1 MSEESIENIS
11 KLEEEENENTLNEI
25 LKLETERI
33 ELLNTIISNMNDI
46 KNESEKKMKL
56 IKKNNMKERKQ
67 YLLNVFEEESKYQ
80 SEIKS
85 FCEQSLILKNQFN
98 NEKKF
103 SSSHKEFNLSKLTF
117 SQDDENF
124 IEIVKINNSKIAIR
138 SDNLIKFED
147 ISKKN
152 IPISFK
158 PSFGNNKIIYFCSYQ
173 HENLLVSLQ
182 TKTKKYF
189 IELIDLEKNMNSKLA
204 DFDNKISYI
213 SISTDI
219 NKFYLIEQPNNIILF
234 KNEKIEN
241 KKTIEEM
248 EEINSIIEINQNILF
263 CTNEY
268 GYCVYD
274 IGNNI
279 IIKKNIPIE
288 KKKKY
293 NPQNISQCQN
303 FIVLSGINRFYFIE
317 TEKFEIASKVK
328 VLFEKCYFCDEAPFV
343 CLINENIIYICE
355 IIPDLK
361 NLLFKK
367 KKKYDEESIINSITF
382 NGPDQI
388 LLLVNSQII
397 QSFYLN

>member
-103 SSSHKEFNLSKLTF
+103 SSSHKDDENFI
-117 SQDDENF
+117 DENF

-152 IPISFK
+152 IPISFE

-241 KKTIEEM
+241 KKTIEET

-328 VLFEKCYFCDEAPFV
+328 FLFKKCYFCDEAPFV
-343 CLINENIIYICE
+343 CLINENIIYIYE

-367 KKKYDEESIINSITF
+367 IKKYDEESIINSITF

>member
-67 YLLNVFEEESKYQ
+67 NLLDVFVKESKYQ

-98 NEKKF
+98 NEKKL
-103 SSSHKEFNLSKLTF
+103 SS

-147 ISKKN
+147 LSKKN

-303 FIVLSGINRFYFIE
+303 FIILSGINYFYFIE

-328 VLFEKCYFCDEAPFV
+328 FLFEKCYFCDEAPFV
-343 CLINENIIYICE
+343 CLINKNIIYICE

-361 NLLFKK
+361 NLLSKK

>member
-85 FCEQSLILKNQFN
+85 FYEQSLILKNQFN

-147 ISKKN
+147 ISKK
-152 IPISFK
+152 
-158 PSFGNNKIIYFCSYQ
+158 Y
-173 HENLLVSLQ
+173 
-182 TKTKKYF
+182 T
-189 IELIDLEKNMNSKLA
+189 
-204 DFDNKISYI
+204 
-213 SISTDI
+213 
-219 NKFYLIEQPNNIILF
+219 
-234 KNEKIEN
+234 
-241 KKTIEEM
+241 
-248 EEINSIIEINQNILF
+248 
-263 CTNEY
+263 
-268 GYCVYD
+268 
-274 IGNNI
+274 
-279 IIKKNIPIE
+279 
-288 KKKKY
+288 
-293 NPQNISQCQN
+293 N
-303 FIVLSGINRFYFIE
+303 FI
-317 TEKFEIASKVK
+317 
-328 VLFEKCYFCDEAPFV
+328 
-343 CLINENIIYICE
+343 
-355 IIPDLK
+355 
-361 NLLFKK
+361 
-367 KKKYDEESIINSITF
+367 
-382 NGPDQI
+382 
-388 LLLVNSQII
+388 
-397 QSFYLN
+397 

>member
-85 FCEQSLILKNQFN
+85 FYEQSLILKNQFN
-98 NEKKF
+98 NEKKL
-103 SSSHKEFNLSKLTF
+103 SS

-147 ISKKN
+147 LSKKN

-182 TKTKKYF
+182 KKTKKY
-189 IELIDLEKNMNSKLA
+189 
-204 DFDNKISYI
+204 
-213 SISTDI
+213 
-219 NKFYLIEQPNNIILF
+219 
-234 KNEKIEN
+234 
-241 KKTIEEM
+241 
-248 EEINSIIEINQNILF
+248 
-263 CTNEY
+263 
-268 GYCVYD
+268 
-274 IGNNI
+274 
-279 IIKKNIPIE
+279 
-288 KKKKY
+288 
-293 NPQNISQCQN
+293 
-303 FIVLSGINRFYFIE
+303 
-317 TEKFEIASKVK
+317 
-328 VLFEKCYFCDEAPFV
+328 
-343 CLINENIIYICE
+343 
-355 IIPDLK
+355 
-361 NLLFKK
+361 
-367 KKKYDEESIINSITF
+367 
-382 NGPDQI
+382 
-388 LLLVNSQII
+388 
-397 QSFYLN
+397 